1 MPFDPA
7 AKRERARRLATDYSV
22 YQRQRDQQDR
32 ARGYQRR
39 GAISDGA
46 EKMSAGSLDRTKE
59 RVDRPPLSETTEV
72 ESKLHS
78 ANKTTGKPRPERVRS
93 ERVKNAPSR
102 ISKTQDDPW
111 R

>member
-7 AKRERARRLATDYSV
+7 AKRERARRLATDYSAS
-22 YQRQRDQQDR
+22 QRERDQQDR

-39 GAISDGA
+39 GAISEGA
-46 EKMSAGSLDRTKE
+46 EKMSAGSLDRTRE

-78 ANKTTGKPRPERVRS
+78 ANKATGQPRAERAKAEKLR
-93 ERVKNAPSR
+93 NPSR
-102 ISKTQDDPW
+102 GSKPQEDPW

>member
-1 MPFDPA
+1 MTVDPN
-7 AKRERARRLATDYSV
+7 AKRERARRLATDYSAS
-22 YQRQRDQQDR
+22 QRERDQQDR
-32 ARGYQRR
+32 VRGHQKR
-39 GAISDGA
+39 GAISEGA

-72 ESKLHS
+72 ETKLHS
-78 ANKTTGKPRPERVRS
+78 ANKSVGKPRPERVRS

-102 ISKTQDDPW
+102 ISKPQDDPW

>member
-1 MPFDPA
+1 MTVDPN
-7 AKRERARRLATDYSV
+7 AKRERARRLATDYSAF
-22 YQRQRDQQDR
+22 QRERDQQDR
-32 ARGYQRR
+32 VRGHQKR
-39 GAISDGA
+39 GAISEGA

-72 ESKLHS
+72 ETKLHS
-78 ANKTTGKPRPERVRS
+78 ANKSVGKPKPERIRP

-102 ISKTQDDPW
+102 VSKPQDDPW